1 MALSRSFRRMA
12 RVVAGVGIPALAFA
26 GVMIAPRTAHAQ
38 GVYVYSSRPP
48 PPPPPAYGYG
58 YGYRAQPAGPYYS
71 QEPLY
76 ALQLG
81 FDVEGV
87 APVNPPTVPG
97 GNQAA
102 LAGGAGFKVRVGEQ
116 FRFPGIRFTPEI
128 GYGFDHIW
136 ASDVA
141 GNGFAWDMNRIFAG
155 ARLGF
160 GRIIVPVIYAHAGY
174 GWRQTEATYVT
185 GGNGG
190 LAFDVGGA
198 IDFRVIRHFGF
209 GVHLEYSQITTDVDQ
224 PQWVAVGGHAD
235 LIF

>member
-1 MALSRSFRRMA
+1 MA
-12 RVVAGVGIPALAFA
+12 RVVVGVGISALAFA
-26 GVMIAPRTAHAQ
+26 GVMLAPRTAHAQ
-38 GVYVYSSRPP
+38 RVYVYSQRP

-58 YGYRAQPAGPYYS
+58 YGGGGGYYGRPAQPYYY
-71 QEPLY
+71 QEPPY

-81 FDVEGV
+81 FDLEGV
-87 APVNPPTVPG
+87 APVNPPTING
-97 GNQAA
+97 SQAA
-102 LAGGAGFKVRVGEQ
+102 LGGGVGFKVRVGEQ
-116 FRFPGIRFTPEI
+116 FRFPGIRFTPEV

-136 ASDVA
+136 ASDIA
-141 GNGFAWDMNRIFAG
+141 GANGFAWDMNRVFAG

-174 GWRQTEATYVT
+174 GWRQTDATYIT

-198 IDFRVIRHFGF
+198 IDFRVVPHFGF
-209 GVHLEYSQITTDVDQ
+209 GVHLEYSQITTDNDQ